1 MESRQRVGL
10 IVGIVVLSL
19 LCMGWGVWQLGT
31 RFAELMSQTQ
41 VKADAAIK
49 LAGSM
54 PGKSARPF
62 TDNEISAFLAVAKKA
77 ELIEDP
83 LQRCLAFPDPPGS
96 HWSHDTVAAY
106 CRYTTQPVISVAEIT
121 TLIQNGHADQVD
133 KLFADAVQLQRTQAD
148 SRGLVDY
155 TYSKDFKDSS
165 EEMRGILD
173 AWKRQSPKSAFA
185 YAASGTAYVI
195 SAHDARGSD
204 VVGKTDNSNFE
215 SMGRLLQFA
224 DDDLGKAIALDPK
237 LTPAYAAMVEA
248 GIYGNRRYGAIA
260 ASKGLAVDPSNYM
273 IYIRLMRLSQPKW
286 GGSIAQMQAV
296 GAQAQSHASSNPLLS
311 LLPTDAAGYLASG
324 DDCDCGEINYV
335 PDYRSVFDHASDA
348 VPMGAAGQIASRF
361 DRRQSGLGLVYAAE
375 DLRFYPGDSDSR
387 ETLSFELAKH
397 GEMQWAKEEGDRL
410 VQDAPGD
417 AESYKARGKAYE
429 MLQDYPH
436 ATDDYSKA
444 FALDPT
450 EPWPLIQMGI
460 FNVHKTHDWDKA
472 WSEAD
477 ELIKLFPDHPEGWIL
492 RLSVQKD
499 QPRAGFHDTMVYF
512 LAHFSN
518 DPNQQAAVREVRQW
532 LAEGK

>member
-1 MESRQRVGL
+1 MSVRARWIAVGGL
-10 IVGIVVLSL
+10 IVLIVVKLGL
-19 LCMGWGVWQLGT
+19 LAWDAGT
-31 RFAELMSQTQ
+31 EQ
-41 VKADAAIK
+41 VAKWSA
-49 LAGSM
+49 LANRNVVST
-54 PGKSARPF
+54 PVRTATPF
-62 TDNEISAFLAVAKKA
+62 TPAEITAFLAQAKQA
-77 ELIEDP
+77 RSIADP
-83 LQRCLAFPDPPGS
+83 LKRCLAFPDPPAS

-106 CRYTTQPVISVAEIT
+106 CHYTTQPVISVAEIT

-133 KLFADAVQLQRTQAD
+133 KLFADAVQLQRTQPD

-204 VVGKTDNSNFE
+204 VVGKTDASNFE

-248 GIYGNRRYGAIA
+248 GIYGDRRYGVIA
-260 ASKGLAVDPSNYM
+260 ASRGLAVDPSNYM
-273 IYIRLMRLSQPKW
+273 IYMRLMRLSQPKW

-296 GAQAQSHASSNPLLS
+296 GAQALSHSSANPLLS
-311 LLPTDAAGYLASG
+311 LLPADAAGYLASG

-335 PDYRSVFDHASDA
+335 PDYRSVFDHASNA
-348 VPMGAAGQIASRF
+348 IPMGAAGQIASRF

-387 ETLSFELAKH
+387 ATLSFELTRH

-436 ATDDYSKA
+436 ATEDYNKA

-450 EPWPLIQMGI
+450 EPWPLVQMGV
-460 FNVHKTHDWDKA
+460 FNIHKTHDWDKA
-472 WSEAD
+472 WSDAD
-477 ELIKLFPDHPEGWIL
+477 ELIKWFPDHPE
-492 RLSVQKD
+492 
-499 QPRAGFHDTMVYF
+499 AGFFASVFKKISHALGFTTRWSI
-512 LAHFSN
+512 FS
-518 DPNQQAAVREVRQW
+518 PTSVTTPTSRPPC
-532 LAEGK
+532 GK